1 MNEILPLPP
10 RLLLLLLL
18 ILLLPLLLLLLLLA
32 LPSRMHIGPY
42 GSKLSQKVANRE
54 MNRSSL
60 LLREKSESD
69 VS

>member
-1 MNEILPLPP
+1 MHNLMPFLSFSTQRQIDTE
-10 RLLLLLLL
+10 
-18 ILLLPLLLLLLLLA
+18 
-32 LPSRMHIGPY
+32 PSRMHIGPY